1 MLLLYSN
8 PFNFSD
14 PNSLVAWNGWQNSIV
29 WSWSSWSTV
38 FAKHRCYLWIQGR
51 FIYGPFCLTSKDLW
65 CLWALNTEYPNR
77 VHFTGISRSWPFAFQ
92 RRATLSWVVD
102 QESSQCLCRKGQL
115 TFSSFKTPPLP
126 QYTGW
131 LMPSCLSW
139 IWSSWLR
146 LMQLIIWDFSCIS
159 LCQRMNSLMNHS
171 ATGPGICCD
180 IHLALK

>member
-1 MLLLYSN
+1 MCSLLYLLLYWN

-92 RRATLSWVVD
+92 RRATSSWVVD
-102 QESSQCLCRKGQL
+102 QESSKCLSRKGQL
-115 TFSSFKTPPLP
+115 TFFSFKTPPLP
-126 QYTGW
+126 TSYCVADAVMFKLDLVFLTS
-131 LMPSCLSW
+131 PHATYY
-139 IWSSWLR
+139 LR
-146 LMQLIIWDFSCIS
+146 LLMYIIVSTNEFVV
-159 LCQRMNSLMNHS
+159 
-171 ATGPGICCD
+171 ICTWR
-180 IHLALK
+180 